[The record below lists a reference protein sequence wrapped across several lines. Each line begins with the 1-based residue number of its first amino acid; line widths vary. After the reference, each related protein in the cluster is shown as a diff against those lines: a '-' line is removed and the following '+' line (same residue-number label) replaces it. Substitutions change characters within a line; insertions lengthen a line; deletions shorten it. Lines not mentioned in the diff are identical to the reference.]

1 VFRDRAEAGRRLA
14 VLLRKQFDEADDVV
28 VLGIP
33 RGGVVVAAPVA
44 AALGAPLDVI
54 VPRKIGAPG
63 EPELAVGALALADG
77 EEIKVFDDEMI
88 ARLAV
93 SRSYLEAEVVRQ
105 RREIERR
112 EDAYRE
118 GRAPVAVAGRTVVI
132 VDDGIATG
140 MTARAAAEAAARRRP
155 KEVVLAAPV
164 APAETKLEF
173 QQLGL
178 RIEVLETPTPF
189 MAVGQFYL
197 DFEPVEDDDVRTIL
211 RRSAPA

>member
-14 VLLRKQFDEADDVV
+14 VHLRKIIDEAADVV
-28 VLGIP
+28 VLGVP

-54 VPRKIGAPG
+54 VPRKVGAPG
-63 EPELAVGALALADG
+63 EPELAVGAVALAEG
-77 EEIKVFDDEMI
+77 EEITVFDDEVI

-93 SRSYLEAEVVRQ
+93 PRSYLEAEVLRQ
-105 RREIERR
+105 RQEIERR
-112 EDAYRE
+112 EQAYRE
-118 GRAPVAVAGRTVVI
+118 GRAPVPVGGRTVLI

-140 MTARAAAEAAARRRP
+140 MTVRAAAEAVARRAP
-155 KEVVLAAPV
+155 KDVLLAAPV
-164 APAETKLEF
+164 APPETRREF
-173 QQLGL
+173 HRLGL
-178 RIEVLETPTPF
+178 RLEVLETPTPF

-197 DFEPVEDDDVRTIL
+197 DFDAVEDDDVRTIL